1 MVDYEKAI
9 KRPFQDINKLII
21 GSFLSI
27 IPIINLL
34 VTGYFVYAAK
44 NTMKKKDTIPEWDNW
59 AELFIKGLS
68 VAVIGLIYSLPG
80 IALLF
85 VGIGSI
91 IIGAIISGSA
101 ATTMYTAIAGGGL
114 LVLAG
119 LLFLLLSGLITP
131 MALMSFADKANFGD
145 AFAFVKIIRKVF
157 TVQYLIP
164 WTVVLVYSAVAGILS
179 LMIPFVGYAIASF
192 VIGMTAFTVFAEVY
206 TEIK

>member
-9 KRPFQDINKLII
+9 KRPFQDVNKLII

-44 NTMKKKDTIPEWDNW
+44 NTMKKKDAIPEWDNW

-68 VAVIGLIYSLPG
+68 VAIIGLVYSLPG

-101 ATTMYTAIAGGGL
+101 ATTMYTAIVSGGL

-119 LLFLLLSGLITP
+119 LLFLLLSGLIVP
-131 MALMSFADKANFGD
+131 MALMRFADKGNFGD
-145 AFAFVKIIRKVF
+145 AFAFGEIIKKVF
-157 TVQYLIP
+157 TVQYLVP
-164 WTVVLVYSAVAGILS
+164 WLVVLVYSAVAGILF
-179 LMIPFVGYAIASF
+179 LEIPFVGYAIASF
-192 VIGMTAFTVFAEVY
+192 VVGMTAFTVFAEVY